1 MQSFVCNIMRSFCF
15 LLKATE
21 KHALFFWQRYEE
33 LFCYIHNL
41 FSKSTVLR
49 AKIGLFYL
57 FKVFRKG
64 LCTHALLCYNF
75 PRLENAPLSQ
85 PIEHTLGHLP

>member
-41 FSKSTVLR
+41 FSKKHHTSGKNRL
-49 AKIGLFYL
+49 ILPFQSFSQG
-57 FKVFRKG
+57 
-64 LCTHALLCYNF
+64 ALH
-75 PRLENAPLSQ
+75 PRPFML
-85 PIEHTLGHLP
+85 